1 MITIPYRV
9 RKELDI
15 KVGTKLLVQV
25 EGNKIVL
32 IKKTGNITSL
42 GLKTGRKITEEEI
55 NETKREAER
64 EIGSGYFHPLIPKS

>member
-1 MITIPYRV
+1 
-9 RKELDI
+9 
-15 KVGTKLLVQV
+15 
-25 EGNKIVL
+25 
-32 IKKTGNITSL
+32 L